1 MASISSSF
9 APAFLRVDSSF
20 DVSMKSTPYFFIS
33 AMIPLGYI
41 FAKQGKYD
49 EALSEMKKAAA
60 QDPLHFP
67 PGIGYVYALSGETL
81 KAREILRQE
90 LDRRKREGVVDTH
103 IATIYVAL
111 GEKEKAIESLEEAFR
126 EKAPDLQWVKADPV
140 FASLNDEPRF
150 QALMKKIG
158 FPE

>member
-1 MASISSSF
+1 
-9 APAFLRVDSSF
+9 
-20 DVSMKSTPYFFIS
+20 
-33 AMIPLGYI
+33 
-41 FAKQGKYD
+41 
-49 EALSEMKKAAA
+49 MKKAAA
-60 QDPLHFP
+60 QDPIHFT

-90 LDRRKREGVVDTH
+90 LDRRKLEGYVDMH

-126 EKAPDLQWVKADPV
+126 EKAVDLHWIKAEPI
-140 FASLNDEPRF
+140 FASLRDEPRY
-150 QALMKKIG
+150 QALLKKIG